1 MYMNTTH
8 GISLFSCRRKAQW
21 EKDTFDGPSPAFQ
34 HRLFQDVVKDVFF
47 TCTVEVNC
55 YRTDLSAAVAD
66 I

>member
-1 MYMNTTH
+1 M
-8 GISLFSCRRKAQW
+8 FSCRRKAQW